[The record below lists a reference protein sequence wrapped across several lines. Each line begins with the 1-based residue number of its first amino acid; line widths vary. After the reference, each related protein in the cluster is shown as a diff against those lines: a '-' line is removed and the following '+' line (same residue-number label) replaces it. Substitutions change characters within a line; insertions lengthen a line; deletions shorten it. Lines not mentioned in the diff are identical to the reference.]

1 MSRNKIIYIMVAFF
15 TGIMLFVMIGKY
27 AEIRGIDRPIV
38 KDFSAIAEAKQLSAA
53 SVAASQ
59 AVLVDGTTGEILFGK
74 NPHQKAYPASTTKIM
89 TALVALEICEE
100 QGISLDQKVII
111 PKEAT
116 LVEGSSIYLKAG
128 EKIKIRDLLYGM
140 MLRSGNDAATAVAMT
155 LGGSYE
161 SFIRR
166 MNQCAQSLGCENTNF
181 LNPTGL
187 FDENHYTTA
196 SDLARISVEA
206 MKNQDFRKIVSCKS
220 WETSGEGESYRVFNN
235 KNKTVYQYE
244 GATGIKIGYTK
255 SSGRTLVASSARG
268 EHQLICVVLNDGNW
282 FNDAYS
288 LMDYGYEVL
297 SAGSRDEGLT

>member
-1 MSRNKIIYIMVAFF
+1 MVAFF
-15 TGIMLFVMIGKY
+15 TGVMLFVMIGTY
-27 AEIRGIDRPIV
+27 AGIMGIDRPIV
-38 KDFSAIAEAKQLSAA
+38 KDYAAIAKAKQLPGA
-53 SVAASQ
+53 SVSANQAA
-59 AVLVDGTTGEILFGK
+59 LVNAATGEMLFGK
-74 NPHQKAYPASTTKIM
+74 NEHQKAYPASTTKIM

-100 QGISLDQKVII
+100 QGISLEQEVVI

-116 LVEGSSIYLKAG
+116 LVEGSSIYLKTG

-161 SFIRR
+161 SFLRR
-166 MNQCAQSLGCENTNF
+166 MNQCAQNMGCENTNF

-206 MKNQDFRKIVSCKS
+206 MKNQDFRDIVGCQS

-244 GATGIKIGYTK
+244 GATGIKIGYTQN
-255 SSGRTLVASSARG
+255 SGRTLVASSARG

-282 FNDAYS
+282 FNDAYR

-297 SAGSRDEGLT
+297 AD